1 MIYIDV
7 TVERRDAMHILDL
20 IVEDEQLAVCR
31 LSPEDVLPNW
41 AMVGGFCSITRT
53 SDELSIVCPDDRRI
67 PEGVRCERGWRVI
80 RVGGTQAFTL
90 TGVLSSVLE
99 PLARSGI
106 SIFAISTFDTDYVM
120 VKSESLEAAVIALR
134 AVGHHVEQ

>member
-1 MIYIDV
+1 
-7 TVERRDAMHILDL
+7 MHSLTL

-31 LSPEDVLPNW
+31 LSPDEALPQW

-53 SDELSIVCPDDRRI
+53 SEELSIVCLDDRRI
-67 PEGVRCERGWRVI
+67 TDDVRCERGWRVM
-80 RVGGTQAFTL
+80 RVAGTQAFTL

-99 PLARSGI
+99 PLARESI
-106 SIFAISTFDTDYVM
+106 SIFAISTFDTDYVL

-134 AVGHHVEQ
+134 AAGHTVGQRS